1 MESEPGASWPA
12 GAARRGWRP
21 QLRADARG
29 ACGRVG
35 RLRSRHTFIERE
47 RSFLHLGADQHRH
60 AFGDLSKGL
69 LGLPQQALVA
79 AQGECLE
86 VGANHLPFIWA
97 LGQRVLG
104 EHAVLVADE
113 EAVLGLANPN
123 FASRVFGRGRIPAAS
138 VADKAVASDTSTL
151 QDQGAVGR
159 QVLNGAEALFGQ
171 SVDWSLAGGAMDA
184 YVAGLIQPAPAQA
197 KQVVGGAVVADS
209 RPEVLAHIA
218 DAVLGLALGLR
229 TLGATE
235 PRSKAVVLGEVDKAG
250 MEDWVATVVVTQP
263 DRLDAV
269 VENLLWHTA
278 EIVEGLLV
286 TS

>member
-1 MESEPGASWPA
+1 MGSERDWSWPA

-21 QLRADARG
+21 QLRADGRGSRDSSAIPWSPARRWGRGGQRRASTSSARG

-35 RLRSRHTFIERE
+35 KRRSRQTVVDRQ
-47 RSFLHLGADQHRH
+47 RSLFNLWPGQHRY

-123 FASRVFGRGRIPAAS
+123 FASRVFGRGRIPAAG

-209 RPEVLAHIA
+209 RPEVLAHRA
-218 DAVLGLALGLR
+218 DVESRSARRSRQSRDERLGRHGRRHAAR
-229 TLGATE
+229 
-235 PRSKAVVLGEVDKAG
+235 PS
-250 MEDWVATVVVTQP
+250 
-263 DRLDAV
+263 
-269 VENLLWHTA
+269 
-278 EIVEGLLV
+278 
-286 TS
+286 